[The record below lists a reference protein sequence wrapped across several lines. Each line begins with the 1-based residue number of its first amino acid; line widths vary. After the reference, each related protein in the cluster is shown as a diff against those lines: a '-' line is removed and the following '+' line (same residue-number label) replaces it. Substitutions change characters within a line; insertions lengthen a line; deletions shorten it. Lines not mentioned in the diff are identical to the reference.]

1 MDMEE
6 MKGAY
11 ERATQPSQPNR
22 ENVDI
27 NPEIIMKWLET
38 KHSTLWSIWSITDE
52 AGRQKASEWF
62 YREIESLAHF
72 TVAQAMVGG
81 QA

>member
-1 MDMEE
+1 MDVEE
-6 MKGAY
+6 MRGAY
-11 ERATQPSQPNR
+11 ERATQASQPTR
-22 ENVDI
+22 ENVNI

-38 KHSTLWSIWSITDE
+38 KQTTLWSIWSITDE
-52 AGRQKASEWF
+52 AGRQKASEWL

-72 TVAQAMVGG
+72 TVAQAMGGG